1 MNDNLIKRQL
11 LSGTFYTAIA
21 KYSSIIVSIGVTA
34 VLSRILCPEDFGI
47 VAIATIF
54 INFFSLIS
62 TMGISPAII
71 QNKTLTIKDIQN
83 LYSLT
88 FYMGFFFV
96 LLFIAC
102 IPLIVHFYNSDIL
115 LNICLLLSVNVFFS
129 VITIVPNS
137 LFLKEK
143 NFRFVAIRTIC
154 VQVII
159 GGCAIVYAL
168 NGGGIYALMVNP
180 VLGSFIIYII
190 TVRKKKIVFSFFF
203 EFASVKKIF
212 SFSIFQVMFNIV
224 NLIYRN
230 IDKLLVGKCFS
241 LSELG
246 YYEKS
251 YRLMMLP
258 LENISNVVN
267 PVLHPILSDYQNDTD
282 FIYQKYKRIV
292 SIFSWIG
299 FPLSIFLHFSANEIV
314 LILFGDQWVNA
325 IPVFQILSFSVG
337 IQLVQS
343 SVGAVFQATN
353 KTKLMFYAS
362 VLSMF
367 VVLIGV
373 FIGIKSGLINN
384 LAWNIVIAFFISFFI
399 YHYCL
404 VKLALKQVFLNF
416 LSLLWKPL
424 VYSIAIWLLF
434 TILNTLW
441 FIDNVFLSL
450 ILKSMLFLLTMVPV
464 VIFTDLNIIL
474 HIKK

>member
-353 KTKLMFYAS
+353 KTKIMFYAS

-434 TILNTLW
+434 TILKTFW